1 MRNYNNDTDLQ
12 LRAMIFWRNLRPAGL
27 ARVIEAIA
35 RRPQPTARTKPA
47 AERPASDPGKLN
59 PSLRVVEG
67 R

>member
-1 MRNYNNDTDLQ
+1 LQ

-35 RRPQPTARTKPA
+35 HRLEPEKQPKPA
-47 AERPASDPGKLN
+47 AGRPVAAPGKAN

>member
-1 MRNYNNDTDLQ
+1 LQ

-35 RRPQPTARTKPA
+35 QRLEPETQPKPA
-47 AERPASDPGKLN
+47 ADPLASASGKAN